1 MFNDSNYDTSCSAL
15 SYDAVV
21 DAVCS
26 GVVQALAADRKNQR
40 LEAASAQSEKLAT
53 RLVQLKADRE
63 FNRAWAAEKAER
75 VEADRIALEAE
86 ARVAWQ
92 DKWYRQMARRF
103 GWVVNPERND

>member
-1 MFNDSNYDTSCSAL
+1 M
-15 SYDAVV
+15 V

-26 GVVQALAADRKNQR
+26 GVVQALAEDRKNRR
-40 LEAASAQSEKLAT
+40 LEAAEAQSEKLAT

-75 VEADRIALEAE
+75 VEADHRAMNDEPGSIRIVEDD

-103 GWVVNPERND
+103 GWAVNPERND